1 MLVLLLSKLNR
12 TVQEW
17 KGLGG
22 AVTKPSTEVVDR
34 NQVVS
39 GTESRMK

>member
-12 TVQEW
+12 TVEEW
-17 KGLGG
+17 RDLGVV
-22 AVTKPSTEVVDR
+22 VTKPSTEVVDR